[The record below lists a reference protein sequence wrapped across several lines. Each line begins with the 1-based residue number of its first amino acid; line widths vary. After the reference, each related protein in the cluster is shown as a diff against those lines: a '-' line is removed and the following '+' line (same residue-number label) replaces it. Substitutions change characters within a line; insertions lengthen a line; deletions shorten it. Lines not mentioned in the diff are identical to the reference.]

1 MKLYIEQ
8 KFFSIW
14 GRYSVYHE
22 NGDIAYYVQG
32 YPALGK
38 KMVIRDQNNVE
49 VGMLKQELIH
59 LLPTFQVWRKGK
71 KVGYVSCKISF
82 MRPRLVMNYKG
93 WKVIGDVWNWNYNV
107 KDERDKPVA
116 GVHQKIWHITQH
128 YEIHAEND
136 ADALDVLMLALAIS
150 ALKTA
155 QKKAAAS
162 SH

>member
-14 GRYSVYHE
+14 GRYSVYQE
-22 NGDIAYYVQG
+22 NGDVAYTVQG

-38 KMVIRDQNNVE
+38 KMVIRDQNNAE
-49 VGMLKQELIH
+49 VGMLKQELLH
-59 LLPTFQVWRKGK
+59 FLPTFQVWRKGQ

-82 MRPRLVMNYKG
+82 LRPRLIMNYKG
-93 WKVIGDVWNWNYNV
+93 WKVRGDVWNWNYNV
-107 KDERDKPVA
+107 TDERDKSVA

-128 YEIHAEND
+128 YEITSEND
-136 ADALDVLMLALAIS
+136 NDALDVLMLALAIS

-155 QKKAAAS
+155 QKAAAT

>member
-1 MKLYIEQ
+1 M
-8 KFFSIW
+8 
-14 GRYSVYHE
+14 YHE

-38 KMVIRDQNNVE
+38 KMVIRDHNNAE
-49 VGMLKQELIH
+49 VGMLKQELLH
-59 LLPTFQVWRKGK
+59 LLPIFQVWRNGQ

-82 MRPRLVMNYKG
+82 LRLRLVMNYKG

-107 KDERDKPVA
+107 TDDRDKPVA

-128 YEIHAEND
+128 YEINSEND
-136 ADALDVLMLALAIS
+136 KDALDVLMLALAIS
-150 ALKTA
+150 ALKTD
-155 QKKAAAS
+155 QKAAAA